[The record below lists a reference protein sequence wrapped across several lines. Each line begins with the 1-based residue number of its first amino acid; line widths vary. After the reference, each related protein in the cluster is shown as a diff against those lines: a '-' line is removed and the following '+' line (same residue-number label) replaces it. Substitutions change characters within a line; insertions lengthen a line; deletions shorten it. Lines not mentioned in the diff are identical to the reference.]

1 LPQIVT
7 SIDSTPDRPKPIWLG
22 LCFVLGAGLALWSLY
37 LVGVAFLLLAS
48 GALRSAKGSR
58 RRLHASL
65 VALILGFEAGMAS
78 LAVLYFLAWGQ
89 RSAGWYLYLGALAVA
104 GLVIVLTIMWWREP
118 HTKGP

>member
-1 LPQIVT
+1 MVT
-7 SIDSTPDRPKPIWLG
+7 SLDSAGDRPKPIWSA

-37 LVGVAFLLLAS
+37 LVGLAFLLLVS

-58 RRLHASL
+58 RRLRASL

-89 RSAGWYLYLGALAVA
+89 RSAGWYLYLGALAVV
-104 GLVIVLTIMWWREP
+104 GLVIVVTIMWWGEP
-118 HTKGP
+118 QTKRA